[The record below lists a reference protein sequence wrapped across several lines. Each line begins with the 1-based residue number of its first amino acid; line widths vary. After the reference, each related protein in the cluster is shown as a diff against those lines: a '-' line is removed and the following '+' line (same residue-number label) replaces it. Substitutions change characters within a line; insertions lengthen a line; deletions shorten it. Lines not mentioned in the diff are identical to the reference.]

1 MPPLRRLVLGLN
13 AATVVLVL
21 TGLALLAVPFPLPT
35 ATADATVV
43 ASAGTLP
50 DSVRPT
56 ASPDVGAADRVVKT
70 DVFSSRRS
78 PPSRRYLFGEAA
90 TSADVGASDMSPP
103 PSLAGEPVDSTTA
116 STMND
121 AVPHLYGTMLG
132 PNESTAL
139 LRLDTRVA
147 QPRLYRVGDRA
158 GGYRV
163 ADIAD
168 RSVTLVGP
176 GGRVVLRMEKQLQ

>member
-13 AATVVLVL
+13 AATVLLVL
-21 TGLALLAVPFPLPT
+21 AGLVLLVTPFPLPT
-35 ATADATVV
+35 ARADATML
-43 ASAGTLP
+43 ASTGALP
-50 DSVRPT
+50 DSVRPA

-78 PPSRRYLFGEAA
+78 APPRRYMFGEAP
-90 TSADVGASDMSPP
+90 TSADVAATDMSAA
-103 PSLAGEPVDSTTA
+103 PSLGGEAADSTTA

-139 LRLDTRVA
+139 LRLDARVA
-147 QPRLYRVGDRA
+147 EPRLYRVGDRA

-176 GGRVVLRMEKQLQ
+176 GGRVVLRLEKSQQ